1 LREQTDRQAVGFRL
15 RGEVICAEGAAGS
28 AHVLDHDGRMPGKML
43 AQVSGEEPPMQV
55 ERAAGVKCDED
66 AYRLAGKR
74 RGC

>member
-1 LREQTDRQAVGFRL
+1 
-15 RGEVICAEGAAGS
+15 
-28 AHVLDHDGRMPGKML
+28 MPGKML